1 MRFGIGIT
9 PARVFLAAALI
20 FIVFLLAAPPARA
33 GMSEA
38 WDAYDRGDYDKAAQ
52 LFRVEA
58 DHGDSEAQY
67 MLGVM
72 YANSMLGPRDPAD
85 AARWYQKAADQGH
98 PDAQDALGYLYDFGL
113 GVPHDDAK
121 AEALYRQAAEGGS
134 VTGKNNLAFQ
144 WAAANKNLDQ
154 ALAYAR
160 EVTAARPKEGAY
172 QDTLGW
178 ALYRLHRYVEALA
191 PLCRATKLDPASPE
205 IHSHLGD
212 AYWHLGLKENAQM
225 QWQQAFELADRPQ
238 LLDDEGQDFLYAEG
252 ATFRS
257 GLKSRLAGGPDDG
270 PAPDA
275 VDPAAVSR
283 LVGGDCELPTS

>member
-1 MRFGIGIT
+1 MRSGIGLG
-9 PARVFLAAALI
+9 PARAFLGAAILLVA
-20 FIVFLLAAPPARA
+20 FLLAPAPVWA

-38 WDAYDRGDYDKAAQ
+38 WDAYDRGDYDTAAQ

-98 PDAQDALGYLYDFGL
+98 PDAEDALGYLYDFGL
-113 GVPHDDAK
+113 GVPHDDTK
-121 AEALYRQAAEGGS
+121 AEALYRRAAEGGS
-134 VTGKNNLAFQ
+134 VNGKNNLAFQ

-160 EVTAARPKEGAY
+160 EVTAALPKEGAY

-178 ALYRLHRYVEALA
+178 VLYRLHRYVEALP
-191 PLCRATKLDPASPE
+191 PLCRAAKLNPASPE
-205 IHSHLGD
+205 IHAHLGD
-212 AYWHLGLKENAQM
+212 AYWHLGLKANAQM

-257 GLKSRLAGGPDDG
+257 GIKARLAGGPGDG
-270 PAPDA
+270 PAPA
-275 VDPAAVSR
+275 AADPASVSQ

>member
-1 MRFGIGIT
+1 
-9 PARVFLAAALI
+9 
-20 FIVFLLAAPPARA
+20 
-33 GMSEA
+33 MSEA
-38 WDAYDRGDYDKAAQ
+38 WDAYDHGDYDKAAQ
-52 LFRVEA
+52 LFRIEA

-113 GVPHDDAK
+113 GVPHDDAR
-121 AEALYRQAAEGGS
+121 AETLYRQAAEGGS
-134 VTGKNNLAFQ
+134 VNGKNNLAFQ

-160 EVTAARPKEGAY
+160 EATAALPKEGAY

-178 ALYRLHRYVEALA
+178 ALYRLRRYVEALP

-205 IHSHLGD
+205 IHMHLGD
-212 AYWHLGLKENAQM
+212 AYWHLGLRDDAQM

-257 GLKSRLAGGPDDG
+257 SLKTRLASGPGDG
-270 PAPDA
+270 PAPDG
-275 VDPAAVSR
+275 VDPAAVSQ